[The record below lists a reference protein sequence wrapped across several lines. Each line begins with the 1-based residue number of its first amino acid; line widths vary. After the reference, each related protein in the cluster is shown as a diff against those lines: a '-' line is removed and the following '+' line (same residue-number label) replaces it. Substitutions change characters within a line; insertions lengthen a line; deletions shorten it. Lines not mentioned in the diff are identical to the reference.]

1 MRGRRALGA
10 STLALA
16 VLLLAGC
23 SGMPL
28 GPNLDRRGPA
38 TLTGRVTDAASGV
51 PVAGATVTVV
61 GAGALQSA
69 RTDAGGF
76 YRLQVVWSAREQS
89 GTAAARLAAHVR
101 AAGFR
106 ARGLA
111 LTLAPGAVSRD
122 FTMLRGE

>member
-28 GPNLDRRGPA
+28 GPHLDLRGPA
-38 TLTGRVTDAASGV
+38 TLTGRVTDAASGA

-76 YRLQVVWSAREQS
+76 YRLQVVWSGNEES
-89 GTAAARLAAHVR
+89 GPAARLATHVR

-106 ARGLA
+106 ARALA
-111 LTLAPGAVSRD
+111 LTLAPGAVRRD